1 MKVLLLY
8 EQRTIRFFLPI
19 PLKRFFIVFSLL
31 VSFGSKAQVRPDINS
46 FSSTDRAT
54 LANLMLEYITLDV
67 VQKHCDFTAQTGIS
81 GIWIHSDFDLLPFH
95 RMYLEGME
103 DFLLQQGYPEFVP
116 LPKWDQSTCL
126 PVELQFIDAL
136 CFDIGNNDCGD
147 SYVNCDIPWWCPDN
161 PLPNYLSLPIQSGT
175 NNDICDWNFSP
186 TTPTTDFGSCS
197 TCHNCCPDGLSAK
210 IEIPYHDNGHA
221 EMGGA
226 MFEFTSPLVLAFWLW
241 HAHLDDLWKSWEQ
254 NCPQSTTLPVDLYMK
269 DNHKVMEN
277 WRDRGEE
284 PSFDPNNLIYLSQD
298 IWLRKTNDGFTNH
311 ESETPEWVS
320 GQPFYVYVRVRNRG
334 YQTSLGTEQVHLYWA
349 KANTGLNWPSAWN
362 GTTFVSGV
370 LMGDEIGQQ
379 TLTNVI
385 DAGDQQILEFLWN
398 NPPDPLDYE
407 DINEDPFHFCLLARV
422 VASNDPM
429 TFAETNDLAANVR
442 NNNNIAWK
450 NTRILNYTP
459 GIVQGGGDCHEDI
472 MQGMGTAVAV
482 TNPHDYVETFDVV
495 FQTIHEVGH
504 CDHEGCTHED
514 CTIEVMVHDFSGETH
529 EHRMVTVKDEGLP
542 ITEEGTVMIALSDG
556 LYEKWV
562 RGGKKGSGFK
572 EVLSPPMSTQG
583 TNNNQINANSP
594 LILSDRKLFE
604 ITADPATFENI
615 TLQGGELH
623 TTTMVVLYPSD
634 PISNKQEFNYDIIQR
649 ESATGKF
656 IGAVR
661 YEIDKPDCSDKK
673 AYAGSDKAIDIGCS
687 TTLNA
692 DPELTC
698 ANYYWLDQNGDL
710 ISRNSNITVSP
721 SKTTTYTLKVV
732 SEEGCLTEDKVTV
745 NVSNQFCLKEREI
758 VKITPNPAKDRVV
771 VEYKVPNTNTA
782 QLRLVKM
789 DNSFERTH
797 SLDLSTNQTTIDISQ
812 FPMGAYIVTLVVDGV
827 NEDSKNLMILK

>member
-1 MKVLLLY
+1 MKK
-8 EQRTIRFFLPI
+8 IFLSACI
-19 PLKRFFIVFSLL
+19 AVASLFL
-31 VSFGSKAQVRPDINS
+31 HSQVRPDIVNDFTS
-46 FSSTDRAT
+46 AERTT
-54 LANLMLEYITLDV
+54 LANLMLQYITLDV
-67 VQKHCDFTAQTGIS
+67 VQQHCDYTAQTGIS
-81 GIWIHSDFDLLPFH
+81 SIDIHSDFDFLPFH
-95 RMYLEGME
+95 RMYIEGME
-103 DFLLQQGYPEFVP
+103 DFLLKEGYPQFVP

-126 PVELQFIDAL
+126 PTELRVMASFCSGITAA
-136 CFDIGNNDCGD
+136 DCGD
-147 SYVNCDIPWWCPDN
+147 SGLSCVTPSWCPSN

-186 TTPTTDFGSCS
+186 TAPGGTDA
-197 TCHNCCPDGLSAK
+197 NGLSRK
-210 IEIPYHDNGHA
+210 IETPYHNSGHGL
-221 EMGGA
+221 MSGA
-226 MFEFTSPLVLAFWLW
+226 MGQFTSPVLPAFWLW
-241 HAHLDDLWKSWEQ
+241 HAHIDDLWKEWEQ
-254 NCPQSTTLPVDLYMK
+254 HCPQSTTLPVDLYMK
-269 DNHKVMEN
+269 DNHKVMES

-298 IWLRKTNDGFTNH
+298 IWLRQDGDGFTNH
-311 ESETPEWVS
+311 ESQTPEWES
-320 GQPFYVYVRVRNRG
+320 GEPFFVYVRVRNRG

-349 KANTGLNWPSAWN
+349 KANTGLNWASAWN

-398 NPPDPLDYE
+398 NPPNPNDYQS
-407 DINEDPFHFCLLARV
+407 INSDPFHFCLLARV

-450 NTRILNYTP
+450 NTRILNAFP

-472 MQGMGTAVAV
+472 MQGMGSAVAV

-495 FQTIHEVGH
+495 FQTTPDVVPCSE
-504 CDHEGCTHED
+504 EE

-542 ITEEGTVMIALSDG
+542 ITEEGTVMVALSDG

-594 LILSDRKLFE
+594 IVVSDRKLFE

-623 TTTMVVLYPSD
+623 TTTMVVLYPGD
-634 PISNKQEFNYDIIQR
+634 PISDKQEFNYDIIQR

-673 AYAGSDKAIDIGCS
+673 ADAGEDKNINRGCS
-687 TTLNA
+687 TTLG
-692 DPELTC
+692 PSLKMLC

-721 SKTTTYTLKVV
+721 NKTTTYTLKVV

-758 VKITPNPAKDRVV
+758 VKLTPNPAKDRVT
-771 VEYKVPNTNTA
+771 VEYRAENTNTA
-782 QLRLVKM
+782 QLRMVKT

-797 SLDLSTNQTTIDISQ
+797 NLDVNSNEIIIDISQ
-812 FPMGAYIVTLVVDGV
+812 YPMGAYVVTLIADGV